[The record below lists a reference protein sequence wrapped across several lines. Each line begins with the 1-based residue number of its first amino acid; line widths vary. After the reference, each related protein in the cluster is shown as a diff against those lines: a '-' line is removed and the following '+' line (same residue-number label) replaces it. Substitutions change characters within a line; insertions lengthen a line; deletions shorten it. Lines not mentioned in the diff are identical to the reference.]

1 MRCVFL
7 AAIAAFT
14 MFVLSPADAQQS
26 EHLRLAVPKG
36 FKAGTE
42 EKKSSAMLVREMLR
56 EGETLQTWTE
66 MVTSMTFP
74 KMGDVAPAQY
84 RARMQTIWD
93 SYCPGSEYVTLKDE
107 TQNGYA
113 TLTWLW
119 KCPRNPQT
127 GKPELSWMKAIQG
140 RDNLYSIQRALRFEP
155 SEAQKEELARYFDSV
170 RVCDPRLPDR
180 PCT

>member
-1 MRCVFL
+1 MRRVFL
-7 AAIAAFT
+7 AVRAAFT
-14 MFVLSPADAQQS
+14 MSVLSPADAQQS
-26 EHLRLAVPKG
+26 EHLLLAVPKG
-36 FKAGTE
+36 FKAGSE
-42 EKKSSAMLVREMLR
+42 RKSSAMLVREMLR
-56 EGETLQTWTE
+56 DGETPHAWTE
-66 MVTSMTFP
+66 MITTITFP
-74 KMGDVAPAQY
+74 QMGDVAPGQY

-93 SYCPGSEYVTLKDE
+93 SYCPGSEYVMLKDE